1 MRKMWK
7 KGFVLAAV
15 VSMLAGSVLTGC
27 GNSPSQA
34 GGQAAPAQQTQAKKE
49 ESKDTAK
56 KDEGAGSASQ
66 TDWPTGPVQII
77 VGANAGGGI
86 DTAAR
91 IIAKYMEQEMGQSFV
106 VSNVAGG
113 AGSIAANQVK
123 TAKPDGNTMLVC
135 HEALLTNKISGTTDF
150 DDDAFASG
158 GIPFKVYTTCL
169 LSKKYATF
177 EELIEAAKANPG
189 TLKFGTEL
197 ATNDTAIIAMI
208 EEKYD
213 TQFQLV
219 DAGAVS
225 DQIASM
231 MGDHMDFMKAP
242 VGLVKD
248 YVASGDFHILAF
260 FNDERYDAYPDVP
273 TMKELGVDFIVDKFF
288 FCGFPLGTDQA
299 VIDKFS
305 DALERICQNP
315 DFIADADNVMY
326 AVEYVA
332 PEDTTEYFADC
343 KTRLVKYQE
352 ILDNHYQ

>member
-1 MRKMWK
+1 
-7 KGFVLAAV
+7 
-15 VSMLAGSVLTGC
+15 MLAGSMLTGC
-27 GNSPSQA
+27 GSGVS
-34 GGQAAPAQQTQAKKE
+34 KKE
-49 ESKDTAK
+49 EPTAAQQVQETAK
-56 KDEGAGSASQ
+56 TEESGTQAAAADTVSE
-66 TDWPTGPVQII
+66 TDWPTGPVQIV

-91 IIAKYMEQEMGQSFV
+91 LIAKYMEQELGQSFV
-106 VSNVAGG
+106 VSNVSGG
-113 AGSIAANQVK
+113 AGSIAATQVK

-135 HEALLTNKISGTTDF
+135 HEALLTNKIAGTTDF
-150 DDDAFASG
+150 DDDGFASG

-169 LSKKYATF
+169 LSKDYESF
-177 EELIEAAKANPG
+177 EELIEAAKAKPG

-208 EEKYD
+208 EEEYD
-213 TQFQLV
+213 VQFQLV

-260 FNDERYDAYPDVP
+260 FNDERYEAYPDVP

-299 VIDKFS
+299 IIDKFS
-305 DALERICQNP
+305 GALEHICQNP

-332 PEDTTEYFADC
+332 PEDTAAYFADC
-343 KTRLVKYQE
+343 KTRLVEYQE